1 MSRKRHIV
9 GKPWT
14 TTLCGLPTYRRS
26 VISVND
32 SSVSRAKCCDACVL
46 AEMKRAP
53 DPDPTP
59 TRRDDA
65 ALAVARL
72 REHCA
77 DYGYGFDATES
88 RGPTIAATMSG
99 GTVVEIVITVRVEE
113 PDGAVRE

>member
-14 TTLCGLPTYRRS
+14 TTLCGLPAYRRS
-26 VISVND
+26 VTSIHTST
-32 SSVSRAKCCDACVL
+32 VSRANCCDACVL

-53 DPDPTP
+53 VPDPTP
-59 TRRDDA
+59 TRRTDA
-65 ALAVARL
+65 LRAVARL

-77 DYGYGFDATES
+77 DYGYGFDAKES
-88 RGPTIAATMSG
+88 IGPAISATMTG